1 MLFFQKIGASIT
13 VVLFKNI
20 KNIAFQLYLEN
31 TINFDCIENE
41 NTDSEIIKQNE
52 HDKQGDK

>member
-52 HDKQGDK
+52 HDKGDK